1 MILCLNRLNFYR
13 LQCMDM
19 VLLKKNL
26 AVFDVYKQIMKPK
39 LLSQVNTDQ
48 FLCFMFIG
56 L

>member
-1 MILCLNRLNFYR
+1 MLKSSKF
-13 LQCMDM
+13 LQIAMHGYGFIK
-19 VLLKKNL
+19 KKNL